1 MSTIGTIFILFGGIG
16 AVAFIANWFTSRSG
30 GKSDI
35 MEAVHKIT
43 QKIGQEKIDKIEGDQ
58 NKIKTEITIKED
70 IAEATKIKITKIQET
85 AAAEINGVLKE
96 DNIGRIHI
104 IIDNEWENL

>member
-1 MSTIGTIFILFGGIG
+1 MSAIGTILLISGGIG

-30 GKSDI
+30 NKSGI

-43 QKIGQEKIDKIEGDQ
+43 QKLGQEKIEKIEGKQ
-58 NKIKTEITIKED
+58 NKIKTEITIKENL
-70 IAEATKIKITKIQET
+70 AEATKIRITKIQET
-85 AAAEINGVLKE
+85 AAAEITAVLKE
-96 DNIGRIHI
+96 DNIGRIHT